1 MRIEFYRDKNTDKLT
16 WDLNLNGKQL
26 LSHNRIMDVNLEEKT
41 REGYFLNN
49 NLAFEAY
56 QTFPKRNDV
65 TPRRLLNWLI
75 AAKFFLPWDGFKLR
89 FTTNPEKIHQAVV
102 KSPHFYSR
110 LTEYVHT
117 SKASIES
124 LLEMRDDLETE
135 AKKMLKRNRFSVLD
149 ENA

>member
-1 MRIEFYRDKNTDKLT
+1 
-16 WDLNLNGKQL
+16 
-26 LSHNRIMDVNLEEKT
+26 
-41 REGYFLNN
+41 
-49 NLAFEAY
+49 
-56 QTFPKRNDV
+56 
-65 TPRRLLNWLI
+65 
-75 AAKFFLPWDGFKLR
+75 LPWDGFKLR
-89 FTTNPEKIHQAVV
+89 FTTNPEKIYQAVV